1 MMKYHA
7 EIFTGNSFK
16 VQILYT
22 VNNRKQNIRL
32 TFSNILEHIT
42 IHPTH
47 YISRK
52 CIETYEYVIK
62 QSPTVDKRHQ
72 FNTNFHAYFPV
83 TKDDIISY
91 IYTHTHIYI
100 YIDIYMGPKFC
111 HHCVCRYF
119 TFHAAF
125 SESKWVLVTF
135 VDRMTSFKMAD
146 DISRKASA
154 IRVLMN
160 PYHVLPPSSW
170 LGDSWL
176 YKVW

>member
-1 MMKYHA
+1 MMKYHV

-52 CIETYEYVIK
+52 CIETLEYVIK

-72 FNTNFHAYFPV
+72 FNTNFHAHFPV
-83 TKDDIISY
+83 TKDDIIY
-91 IYTHTHIYI
+91 IYIYDIYI
-100 YIDIYMGPKFC
+100 YIWDPNFVITVCADILRFMQLSLNPSEFLSHLWIGWC
-111 HHCVCRYF
+111 H
-119 TFHAAF
+119 
-125 SESKWVLVTF
+125 SKWPT
-135 VDRMTSFKMAD
+135 R
-146 DISRKASA
+146 SREK
-154 IRVLMN
+154 
-160 PYHVLPPSSW
+160 PW
-170 LGDSWL
+170 QFEC
-176 YKVW
+176 